1 MGPES
6 LTLDYFFR
14 FTLLQE
20 VEMVVRMTLAM
31 IFGAIIGFERRYA
44 GRPAGIR
51 TLSMVS
57 VGAALFTIVSIY
69 GFSFSDT
76 SRVAAQVVTGI
87 GFLGAGII
95 FRTGDNVRG
104 LTTAAT
110 IWMTAAVGMA
120 VGSGMYVVSGFVTIM
135 AIVILQ
141 VFPARRDGS

>member
-1 MGPES
+1 MEPDS
-6 LTLDYFFR
+6 LNFFR
-14 FTLLQE
+14 YTVQQE
-20 VEMVVRMTLAM
+20 VEFIVRLTLAM
-31 IFGAIIGFERRYA
+31 VFGAIIGVERRFA

-57 VGAALFTIVSIY
+57 AGAALFTVVSIF
-69 GFSFSDT
+69 GFNLADS

-110 IWMTAAVGMA
+110 IWLTAAVGMA
-120 VGSGMYVVSGFVTIM
+120 VGSGMYVISAFVTVL

-141 VFPARRDGS
+141 VFPTRRDGP

>member
-1 MGPES
+1 MDPES
-6 LTLDYFFR
+6 ISLGYFFK
-14 FTLLQE
+14 FTFLQE
-20 VEMVVRMTLAM
+20 VEMVVRMSLAM
-31 IFGAIIGFERRYA
+31 IYGAIIGFERRQA

-51 TLSMVS
+51 TLALVS

-69 GFSFSDT
+69 GFILSDT

-120 VGSGMYVVSGFVTIM
+120 VGSGMYVISAFVTIM
-135 AIVILQ
+135 AIIILQ
-141 VFPARRDGS
+141 VFPARRDGP